1 MDFIEQFFV
10 PATLE
15 EAIELAKGNLPE
27 GYRIGIVVEP
37 EGYSFNL
44 ITPDGSEINASSN
57 ECLRS
62 MVIEHLNLALEQAAA
77 TI

>member
-15 EAIELAKGNLPE
+15 EAIDLAKVNLPE

-37 EGYSFNL
+37 ERCGFNL
-44 ITPDGSEINASSN
+44 ITPDGNEINVSSD

-62 MVIEHLNLALEQAAA
+62 MVIELLNLALEQTAAA
-77 TI
+77 L